1 MNKKLTIEAYK
12 SIQFGAG
19 DKLGELTL
27 QINPETYTLNR
38 SINYATERRDNSNA
52 LQPVYKQTKPSTLT
66 FSAFFDGT
74 GIIPTGGKKV
84 KDRVKELEN
93 LVYLGNTDVNDNP
106 KAKKPLPQPC
116 YLKVTW
122 GSLSFQGRLN
132 SLNWTYSLFAPSG
145 EPIRAKAS
153 LSLTEAIATL
163 ETQKK
168 IESEKPQGKNIIF
181 RKGDSLTGL
190 CAKEYKNSGYAA
202 MIASI
207 NNLISFRDIK
217 PGTPLW
223 FPKL

>member
-12 SIQFGAG
+12 SIQFDPG

-27 QINPETYTLNR
+27 QINPEKYSLNR
-38 SINYATERRDNSNA
+38 SITYATEQKDNSNA
-52 LQPVYKQTKPSTLT
+52 LQPVYTKTKPSTLS
-66 FSAFFDGT
+66 FEALFDGT

-84 KDRVKELEN
+84 KDRIKELEN
-93 LVYLGNTDVNDNP
+93 LVYLGNTDVNKNP
-106 KAKKPLPQPC
+106 KANKPVPQPC
-116 YLKVTW
+116 YLKVIW
-122 GSLSFQGRLN
+122 GSLSFQGRLS

-145 EPIRAKAS
+145 EPIRAKAN

-163 ETQKK
+163 EIQDK

-181 RKGDSLTGL
+181 CKGDSLTGL
-190 CAKEYKNSGYAA
+190 CAKEYKNAGYAA

-207 NNLISFRDIK
+207 NNLVSFRDIK
-217 PGTPLW
+217 PGTLLW